1 MATPPSSSPQ
11 PLYRRVLLKISGQ
24 ALAGEEPGSQGI
36 SQEMLEKMACEIH
49 QVRNLGIEVCIVVG
63 GGNIYRG
70 IAGAKAHGIDRATSD
85 YMGMMATIINAL
97 ALQNAIEHAGMPCR
111 VMCAFPIE
119 AIGETYIRRR
129 ALSHMEKGH
138 VVIFAGGTGN
148 PFFTTDTAA
157 ALRASEMGCGLLLK
171 ATKVDGVYSADP
183 FKDHTAQFHPTLS
196 YDDIL
201 TRNLGVMDAT
211 AIALARENL
220 IPVAIFSIYED
231 GGFAR
236 IVRGEGNFTLITEK
250 EKDQR
255 PALSKGINK

>member
-1 MATPPSSSPQ
+1 MVKPRSSSSK
-11 PLYRRVLLKISGQ
+11 LLHRRVLLKISGQ
-24 ALAGEEPGSQGI
+24 ALAGPDSNSQGI
-36 SQEMLEKMACEIH
+36 NQEMLEKLASEIA
-49 QVRNLGIEVCIVVG
+49 QVRDLGIQVSIVVG

-70 IAGAKAHGIDRATSD
+70 IAGSKTHGMDRATSD

-97 ALQNAIEHAGMPCR
+97 ALQNAIEHASIPCR

-129 ALSHMEKGH
+129 AIHHLEKNRI
-138 VVIFAGGTGN
+138 VIFAGGTGN

-157 ALRASEMGCGLLLK
+157 ALRASEMGCDLLLK

-183 FKDHTAQFHPTLS
+183 LKDHTAEFHPTLS

-220 IPVAIFSIYED
+220 IPVAIFSIYEA
-231 GGFAR
+231 GGFAKV
-236 IVRGEGNFTLITEK
+236 IRGEGNFTLVTE
-250 EKDQR
+250 
-255 PALSKGINK
+255 

>member
-1 MATPPSSSPQ
+1 MTPPPSLSQKPS
-11 PLYRRVLLKISGQ
+11 YRRVLLKISGQ
-24 ALAGEEPGSQGI
+24 ALAGPESGAQGI
-36 SQEMLEKMACEIH
+36 SQAMLEKMASEIR
-49 QVRNLGIEVCIVVG
+49 QVHDLGIEVCVVVG

-70 IAGAKAHGIDRATSD
+70 IAGAQTHGMDRATSD

-97 ALQNAIEHAGMPCR
+97 ALQNTIEHANMKCR

-129 ALSHMEKGH
+129 ALHHMEKGH
-138 VVIFAGGTGN
+138 IVIFAGGTGN

-157 ALRASEMGCGLLLK
+157 ALRASEMGCDLLLK

-183 FKDHTAQFHPTLS
+183 LKDSTARFHPTLS

-201 TRNLGVMDAT
+201 TRNLGIMDAT

-220 IPVAIFSIYED
+220 IPVAIFSIYEE
-231 GGFAR
+231 GGFAKV
-236 IVRGEGNFTLITEK
+236 IRGEGNFTLITEK
-250 EKDQR
+250 ESAPHQ
-255 PALSKGINK
+255 

>member
-1 MATPPSSSPQ
+1 MAKPPSSSFKP
-11 PLYRRVLLKISGQ
+11 PYRRVLLKISGQ
-24 ALAGEEPGSQGI
+24 ALAGSEAGAQGI
-36 SQEMLEKMACEIH
+36 SQDMLEKMAAEIQ
-49 QVRNLGIEVCIVVG
+49 QVLKLGIEICVVVG

-70 IAGAKAHGIDRATSD
+70 IQGVKTHGIDRATSD

-97 ALQNAIEHAGMPCR
+97 ALQNALEQADIQCR
-111 VMCAFPIE
+111 VTCAFPIE

-129 ALSHMEKGH
+129 ALNHLENGR

-157 ALRASEMGCGLLLK
+157 ALRASEMGCDLLLK
-171 ATKVDGVYSADP
+171 ATKVNGVYSADP
-183 FKDHTAQFHPTLS
+183 TQDKSAQFHPTLT

-220 IPVAIFSIYED
+220 IPIAIFSMYEE
-231 GGFAR
+231 GGFAK
-236 IVRGEGNFTLITEK
+236 VVKGEGNFTLITEK
-250 EKDQR
+250 E
-255 PALSKGINK
+255 

>member
-1 MATPPSSSPQ
+1 MATPSSSSRKP
-11 PLYRRVLLKISGQ
+11 PYRRVLLKISGQ
-24 ALAGEEPGSQGI
+24 ALAGPESGSQGI
-36 SQEMLEKMACEIH
+36 SQKMLEKMAREIH
-49 QVRNLGIEVCIVVG
+49 QVMKLGIQVSVVIG

-70 IAGAKAHGIDRATSD
+70 IEGAQTHGMDRATSD

-97 ALQNAIEHAGMPCR
+97 ALQNALEHANMQCR

-129 ALSHMEKGH
+129 ALHHMESGR

-157 ALRASEMGCGLLLK
+157 ALRASEMGCDLLLK

-183 FKDHTAQFHPTLS
+183 HKDQTAQFHPTLS
-196 YDDIL
+196 YDNVL

-220 IPVAIFSIYED
+220 IPVAIFSIYEE
-231 GGFAR
+231 GGFAK
-236 IVRGEGNFTLITEK
+236 VVQGEGYFTLITEK
-250 EKDQR
+250 E
-255 PALSKGINK
+255 

>member
-1 MATPPSSSPQ
+1 MVKPPSPSSE
-11 PLYRRVLLKISGQ
+11 PLHRRVLLKISGQ
-24 ALAGEEPGSQGI
+24 ALSGTIAGTDPDAQGI
-36 SQEMLEKMACEIH
+36 NQEMLEKMATEIA
-49 QVRNLGIEVCIVVG
+49 QVRDLGTQICVVVG

-70 IAGAKAHGIDRATSD
+70 VAGAKTHGIDRATSD

-97 ALQNAIEHAGMPCR
+97 ALQNAIEHADMPCR

-129 ALSHMEKGH
+129 AIHHLEKNR

-157 ALRASEMGCGLLLK
+157 ALRASEMGCDLLLK

-183 FKDHTAQFHPTLS
+183 LKDHSAKFHPVLS
-196 YDDIL
+196 YDDVL

-220 IPVAIFSIYED
+220 IPVAIFSIYEE
-231 GGFAR
+231 GGFAKV
-236 IVRGEGNFTLITEK
+236 IRGEGNFTLITEK
-250 EKDQR
+250 E
-255 PALSKGINK
+255 

>member
-1 MATPPSSSPQ
+1 MVKSPPSSPK
-11 PLYRRVLLKISGQ
+11 PLHRRVLLKISGQ
-24 ALAGEEPGSQGI
+24 ALAGSDSNSQGI
-36 SQEMLEKMACEIH
+36 NQEMLEKMASEIA
-49 QVRNLGIEVCIVVG
+49 QVRDSGVQISIVVG

-70 IAGAKAHGIDRATSD
+70 IAGAKTHGIDRATSD
-85 YMGMMATIINAL
+85 YMGMMATFINAL
-97 ALQNAIEHAGMPCR
+97 ALQNAMEQASIPCR

-129 ALSHMEKGH
+129 AIHHLEKNR

-157 ALRASEMGCGLLLK
+157 SLRASEMGCDLLLK
-171 ATKVDGVYSADP
+171 ATKVNGVYSADP
-183 FKDHTAQFHPTLS
+183 LTNHTAEFHPTLS

-220 IPVAIFSIYED
+220 IPVAIFSIYEA
-231 GGFAR
+231 GGFAKV
-236 IVRGEGNFTLITEK
+236 IRGEGNFTLITE
-250 EKDQR
+250 
-255 PALSKGINK
+255 